1 MHSDMHFQEFYSKF
15 QQRKYFKKKTIS
27 DQLACVVGVER
38 GRG

>member
-15 QQRKYFKKKTIS
+15 QQRKYFKKNYLW
-27 DQLACVVGVER
+27 LAYVVGVEM

>member
-15 QQRKYFKKKTIS
+15 QQRKVS

>member
-1 MHSDMHFQEFYSKF
+1 MHSDMHFQELYSKF
-15 QQRKYFKKKTIS
+15 QQRT